1 MKRKNSLVMGMVTT
15 IKLRRSKKMKNIMTG
30 FLFIF
35 LDFSLNLGNS
45 KIGLIPDFIGYII
58 MIKGLEEM
66 AEESNFFI
74 KIKPYVTG
82 MAIYSGFLYFMDL
95 FGASVSLGI
104 MTYLFTLTSIVVSL
118 YISYNIVMGVIE
130 MEGTYHTFLNGNTL
144 KSTWQFL
151 AIFNVLSFVSL
162 LILVAAIFFILATFV
177 VAICFLVAFSNS
189 KNRYYEIV
197 R

>member
-1 MKRKNSLVMGMVTT
+1 
-15 IKLRRSKKMKNIMTG
+15 MTG

-197 R
+197 S

>member
-1 MKRKNSLVMGMVTT
+1 
-15 IKLRRSKKMKNIMTG
+15 MKNIFIG
-30 FLFIF
+30 FILIF

-74 KIKPYVTG
+74 KIKPFVAG
-82 MAIYSGFLYFMDL
+82 MAIYSGILYFMDL
-95 FGASVSLGI
+95 IGASVSLGTL
-104 MTYLFTLTSIVVSL
+104 TYLLAFMSIVVSL
-118 YISYNIVMGVIE
+118 YISYHIVMGVIE
-130 MEGTYHTFLNGNTL
+130 MEGTYQTFLNGNSL
-144 KSTWQFL
+144 KSTWQLL
-151 AIFNVLSFVSL
+151 AIFNVLSLVSL
-162 LILVAAIFFILATFV
+162 LIPVAAIFFILASFV
-177 VAICFLVAFSNS
+177 VAVCFLVAFSNS